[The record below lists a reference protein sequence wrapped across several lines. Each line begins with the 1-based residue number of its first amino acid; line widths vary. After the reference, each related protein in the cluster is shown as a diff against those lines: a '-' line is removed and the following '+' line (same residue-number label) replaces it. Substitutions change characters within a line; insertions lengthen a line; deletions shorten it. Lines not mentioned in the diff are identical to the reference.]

1 MERNDNIS
9 MNREINILDMVYY
22 IVSKWKSVCLAAII
36 FMLLAAAYSYAT
48 SGKAIES
55 QQALE
60 NNPIE
65 LSDTEL
71 SNVQAYAS
79 YVNNYEN
86 LQNYQKES
94 PWMNMDADSYYEAD
108 MQYYIKLNNHE
119 MNEAETSS
127 TQNALVLAYKNALAR
142 EEVYTKIREAVGSEV
157 KEAYYSEIIDTD
169 NVLKKKAYNNTLMVN
184 SAGGVLNVTV
194 RLQNAQQVEVLA
206 GIVNEAFMAET
217 SKLSSQISAHK
228 LVLMDNQVVEKNA
241 DDIYMYQK
249 TINNSIKEVT
259 TKIEEI
265 EKTLTAQQKAYYQQN
280 CVETEEVAESPDDQS
295 ETAVVV
301 KPTVNKKL
309 AVVGFI
315 LGFMLLCG
323 IYAVVYLLNAKLM
336 VEDDFERIYSQKLIC
351 RVAPDMKDV
360 KMFSLDK
367 ILLKIR
373 RAGLLT
379 FNNTDAL
386 PMIVTNI
393 KIACKKNN
401 VSKVVLSSNKIKD
414 QDFLGEI
421 SKALKD
427 AGVDAVVGNS
437 VLYDYQTLEKAAE
450 DAMIILFEQAGCSE
464 YLAVQQE
471 IEICKHNG
479 ISMIGAVVI
488 AE

>member
-22 IVSKWKSVCLAAII
+22 VVSKWKSVCLAALI

-86 LQNYQKES
+86 LQSYQKDS

-119 MNEAETSS
+119 MNEEETSS
-127 TQNALVLAYKNALAR
+127 TQNALVLAYKNALAT
-142 EEVYTKIREAVGSEV
+142 EEVYTQISEAVGSEV
-157 KEAYYSEIIDTD
+157 KEEYYSEIIDTD

-184 SAGGVLNVTV
+184 SAGGVLSVTV
-194 RLQNAQQVEVLA
+194 RHRNDQQVEALVD
-206 GIVNEAFMAET
+206 IVNEAFMAET
-217 SKLSSQISAHK
+217 AKLSSQIHAHK

-241 DDIYMYQK
+241 DEIYMHQK
-249 TINNSIKEVT
+249 NINASIKDVT
-259 TKIEEI
+259 TRIDEI
-265 EKTLTAQQKAYYQQN
+265 EKTLTPQQKAYYQQN
-280 CVETEEVAESPDDQS
+280 YVEAKEVADSTEDQN
-295 ETAVVV
+295 AAPVVV
-301 KPTVNKKL
+301 KPSVNKKL

-323 IYAVVYLLNAKLM
+323 IYVIAYILNSKLM
-336 VEDDFERIYSQKLIC
+336 VEDDFERIYGQKLIC

-360 KMFSLDK
+360 KMFFLDK
-367 ILLKIR
+367 FLLKIR

-379 FNNTDAL
+379 FNSTDAL

-421 SKALKD
+421 SQALKE
-427 AGVDAVVGNS
+427 AGVDAVVGKS

-450 DAMIILFEQAGCSE
+450 DAMIILFEQAGSSD
-464 YLAVQQE
+464 YLAIQQE
-471 IEICKHNG
+471 IEICRHNG

-488 AE
+488 AG

>member
-108 MQYYIKLNNHE
+108 IQYFIKLKNNTL
-119 MNEAETSS
+119 NETETGSMINAIVVAYMDVLSSEELNEKLQGIFGDSVKAEF
-127 TQNALVLAYKNALAR
+127 YD
-142 EEVYTKIREAVGSEV
+142 
-157 KEAYYSEIIDTD
+157 EIIDCE
-169 NVLKKKAYNNTLMVN
+169 NVLKKKAYSSNLMVGTSTGV
-184 SAGGVLNVTV
+184 SAVV
-194 RLQNAQQVEVLA
+194 RLQSAEQVESVVK
-206 GIVNEAFMAET
+206 IIDEAF
-217 SKLSSQISAHK
+217 SKAKNKISSDIYSHE
-228 LVLMDNQVVEKNA
+228 LILLDNQIIEKNA

-249 TINNSIKEVT
+249 TINASIKDIT
-259 TKIEEI
+259 TRIDEI
-265 EKTLTAQQKAYYQQN
+265 EKTLTVQQKAYYQQN
-280 CVETEEVAESPDDQS
+280 YVEAEAVTEPQEVQD
-295 ETAVVV
+295 ETVAVP

-336 VEDDFERIYSQKLIC
+336 VEDDFERIYGQKLIC
-351 RVAPDMKDV
+351 RVAPDIKDV
-360 KMFSLDK
+360 KMFFLDK

-488 AE
+488 AG